1 MTTFSTVTTRGT
13 LAAALTV
20 AAVIALTAGA
30 TTAKAWDQQA
40 TEAEMSTELTYRVLG
55 PHHYS
60 SGPYASA
67 NPRERGFGGGTSVP
81 YAADAPADSAF
92 QLQGR

>member
-20 AAVIALTAGA
+20 AAVIAVMADA

-40 TEAEMSTELTYRVLG
+40 IEAQMSTELSYRVLG
-55 PHHYS
+55 SHHYS
-60 SGPYASA
+60 SGPYASV

-81 YAADAPADSAF
+81 YAADAPGGIDF
-92 QLQGR
+92 QPQGR